1 MRKLSISAII
11 GVATLFL
18 IASPSLAG
26 SDNKPTANH
35 VNHWNGVG
43 QDFKNDWKEI
53 GNNIK
58 DTGAKIG
65 HACKD
70 EFQKMPENVRQ
81 GYKAARNDLKTFTGS
96 KRVNPT
102 EK

>member
-1 MRKLSISAII
+1 MMKTLALIVLLII
-11 GVATLFL
+11 IAM

-43 QDFKNDWKEI
+43 QDFKNDCKKI
-53 GNNIK
+53 ANNIK
-58 DTGAKIG
+58 DTGANIG
-65 HACKD
+65 HACKN

-96 KRVNPT
+96 ERVNPT
-102 EK
+102 QK